1 MQSSL
6 KYCIKCLMP
15 DTRPNIKFVD
25 GICTACINFE
35 KQKTTDWKKRLD
47 ELKALCDKYRGCNGN
62 SYDCAIAVSGGKDSH
77 FQVYYMKE
85 VMKMNP
91 LLLSVSNVDWTET
104 GRKNLENISETFG
117 CDIISFNPNRKIA
130 KILFRKA
137 FEKIGSPTWYIDAL
151 IYAFPI
157 KMAIR
162 LGIKLL
168 VYGEDVNYVYGGKY
182 DNEKASAKEI
192 MLNDVVKPI
201 WKEWFEDGQLSEKD
215 LESARMPTNEEIEKF
230 GLEPIYLSYF
240 VPWDSHHNFE
250 VAKRWGFKQ
259 LLHEYQREGTI
270 EEYNQIDSIG
280 YLLNQFMKYPKYAH
294 SSATEI
300 GSRWIRAGLK
310 TRDEIIPLVEEH
322 DKKLDQGIVER
333 FCSFTGMTIPEFWKI
348 MDKWYNP
355 EFFQQDKDGVW
366 NEKFK
371 VGNGIV

>member
-1 MQSSL
+1 
-6 KYCIKCLMP
+6 MP
-15 DTRPNIKFVD
+15 DTRPNIKFSD

-35 KQKTTDWKKRLD
+35 KQNTTDWKKRFD
-47 ELKALCDKYRGCNGN
+47 ELTALCDKYRGCNGN
-62 SYDCAIAVSGGKDSH
+62 GYDCAIAVSGGKDSH

-91 LLLSVSNVDWTET
+91 LLLSVGNIDWTQT
-104 GRKNLENISETFG
+104 GRENFENISEVFG
-117 CDIISFNPNRKIA
+117 CDIISFNPNRKLA

-137 FEKIGSPTWYIDAL
+137 FENIGSPTWYIDSL

-157 KMAIR
+157 KMAIN

-168 VYGEDVNYVYGGKY
+168 VYGEDVNYVYGGKF

-201 WKEWFEDGQLSEKD
+201 WKEWLEDGQISEKD
-215 LESARMPTNEEIEKF
+215 LEAARIPSKEEIEKSD
-230 GLEPIYLSYF
+230 LEPIYLSYF

-270 EEYNQIDSIG
+270 EDYNQIDSIG
-280 YLLNQFMKYPKYAH
+280 YLLNQFMKYPKYGH

-300 GSRWIRAGLK
+300 GSRWIRSGLK
-310 TRDEIIPLVEEH
+310 TRDEIIALVEEH
-322 DKKLDQGIVER
+322 DKNIDQGIIEK
-333 FCSFTGMTIPEFWKI
+333 FCSFTGMAVPEFWKI

-355 EFFQQDKDGVW
+355 ELFQQDKDGVW
-366 NEKFK
+366 HEKFK
-371 VGNGIV
+371 VGKGIV